1 MAAPNPNVDV
11 NALVDGLNAI
21 HGGIGAIIPLVHPLV
36 NLLNAVSKYISN
48 SSPCILMTNIS
59 RKFLERCYEPR
70 NLRDCS

>member
-21 HGGIGAIIPLVHPLV
+21 HGGIGAIIPLAHPLV

-48 SSPCILMTNIS
+48 AYCIN
-59 RKFLERCYEPR
+59 
-70 NLRDCS
+70 D